1 MNSCDT
7 TPLLAYDDA
16 LAQLTDAIKPIG
28 KVVNVELRAAPGAVL
43 AETIESSIDVPGC
56 AISSMDGYAIRTAD
70 LADAG
75 STSLPLSQRIPA
87 GSAAVALTPGTAA
100 RIFTGAPIPEGA
112 DAVIMQEQVEA
123 GVDGISFEMR
133 PARGSNI
140 RPAGNDINSGTRI
153 LTRGCRLRAQDIG
166 LAASVG
172 LQTLPVYEPVRV
184 GMFFTGDELI
194 EPGETLAAHQIYD
207 SNRYTLHGL
216 LSAMGCEIVDLGL
229 VGDSLEETE
238 AAMQNASTRAD
249 LVVTSGGVSVGEEDY
264 VRIAIE
270 QIGELRMWRIG
281 IKPGKPLA
289 YGQINGTAF
298 MGLPGNPVSVFA
310 TFCLFVCPVIQI
322 MQGRTWQKPISMPL
336 SADFDWPKSDSRR
349 EFLRARLVRNA
360 DGQTVVQIYPKQDS
374 GVLTSTV
381 WADGFV
387 EIAENQTVSAGEV
400 VNYLPFAQFLG

>member
-16 LAQLTDAIKPIG
+16 LAQLTGGIGPIG
-28 KVVNVELRAAPGAVL
+28 KVINVELREALGAVL
-43 AETIESSIDVPGC
+43 AESIESAIDVPGC
-56 AISSMDGYAIRTAD
+56 AMSSMDGYAIRTAD
-70 LADAG
+70 LAEAG
-75 STSLPLSQRIPA
+75 ASSLPVSQRIPA

-100 RIFTGAPIPEGA
+100 RIFTGAPVPEGA

-123 GVDGISFEMR
+123 DGDRISFEVR
-133 PARGSNI
+133 PARGNNI
-140 RPAGNDINSGTRI
+140 RPAGNDIRRGTRI
-153 LTRGCRLRAQDIG
+153 LERGCRLRAQDIG

-172 LQTLPVYEPVRV
+172 LQALPVYEPIRV
-184 GMFFTGDELI
+184 GMFFTGDELV
-194 EPGETLAAHQIYD
+194 EPGETLAAHKIYD

-216 LSAMGCEIVDLGL
+216 LDAMGCEIVDLGL
-229 VGDSLEETE
+229 VGDTLEETK
-238 AAMQNASTRAD
+238 AAMQDASTRAD

-264 VRIAIE
+264 VRISIE
-270 QIGELRMWRIG
+270 QLGELRMWRIG

-289 YGQINGTAF
+289 YGLINGTAF

-322 MQGRTWQKPISMPL
+322 MQGRGWQKPVSMPL
-336 SADFDWPKSDSRR
+336 SADFDWPRPDSRR
-349 EFLRARLVRNA
+349 EFLRARLAQDA
-360 DGQTVVQIYPKQDS
+360 DGATVVQIYPNQDS

-387 EIAENQTVSAGEV
+387 EIAEHQTVSAGDV

>member
-28 KVVNVELRAAPGAVL
+28 KVVNVELRAASGAVL
-43 AETIESSIDVPGC
+43 AETIESTIDVPGC
-56 AISSMDGYAIRTAD
+56 AMSSMDGYAIRTAD

-87 GSAAVALTPGTAA
+87 GSAAVALTPDTAA

-123 GVDGISFEMR
+123 GADSISFETR

-153 LTRGCRLRAQDIG
+153 LIRGCRLRAQDIG

-184 GMFFTGDELI
+184 GMFFTGDELV

-229 VGDSLEETE
+229 VGDTLEETK

-270 QIGELRMWRIG
+270 QIGELRMWRI
-281 IKPGKPLA
+281 
-289 YGQINGTAF
+289 
-298 MGLPGNPVSVFA
+298 
-310 TFCLFVCPVIQI
+310 
-322 MQGRTWQKPISMPL
+322 
-336 SADFDWPKSDSRR
+336 
-349 EFLRARLVRNA
+349 
-360 DGQTVVQIYPKQDS
+360 
-374 GVLTSTV
+374 
-381 WADGFV
+381 
-387 EIAENQTVSAGEV
+387 
-400 VNYLPFAQFLG
+400 